1 MASRNAADAA
11 ALIIAGGRG
20 TRFWPAS
27 RAGRPKPLFS
37 LDGRTTLL
45 GATIARIAPLIARER
60 IFVIVA
66 ADQASAFRRALR
78 GTIPARNLLIEPQ
91 GRGTTMAIAL
101 GAALVRSRLGDTT
114 LAVIP
119 ADHHVTPAA
128 GFRRTLSTALGLARG
143 RDAIVVIGVKPT
155 RPETGYGYQKIGRA
169 AGAGFVV
176 DRFIEKPP
184 PALAAQMV
192 RSGRYLWNAGMFVM
206 STSTL
211 EGELAIHCAPLA
223 RALPAMARLKGPALL
238 RAYRGLKMDAF
249 DRDVVEKSGHVISVK
264 ARFEWYDVGS
274 WQGLWEAMRG
284 RGDNVTTGP
293 VVAIDSHGVIARA
306 TEGRL
311 MVIAGMDDL
320 VAVDAGDAIL
330 IARRSR
336 SQDLRRVTD
345 ELRRRRGLD
354 RYL

>member
-1 MASRNAADAA
+1 MASRNADAA

-27 RAGRPKPLFS
+27 RADRPKPLFS

-45 GATIARIAPLIARER
+45 GNTIARIAPLIARER

-66 ADQASAFRRALR
+66 ADQAGVFRAALD
-78 GTIPARNLLIEPQ
+78 GAIPPRNLLIEPQ
-91 GRGTTMAIAL
+91 GRGTTMAIAF
-101 GAALVRSRLGDTT
+101 GAALVRARLGDST

-119 ADHHVTPAA
+119 ADHYVTPAD
-128 GFRRTLSTALGLARG
+128 GFRQTLNIALGLARS

-192 RSGRYLWNAGMFVM
+192 RSRRYLWNAGMFVM
-206 STSTL
+206 GTATL
-211 EGELAIHCAPLA
+211 AGELALHCPPLA
-223 RALPAMARLKGPALL
+223 AALPKLVRLKGPALV
-238 RAYRGLKMDAF
+238 RAYRALKMDAF
-249 DRDVVEKSGHVISVK
+249 DRDVVEKSAHVISVR
-264 ARFEWYDVGS
+264 ARFEWHDVGS

-306 TEGRL
+306 IEGRL

-320 VAVDAGDAIL
+320 VVVDAGDAIL

-345 ELRRRRGLD
+345 ELRRRRGLT